1 MLLALVRHAQAVSN
15 ALKILSDEYDK
26 FPLTEEGVSQAKR
39 AAEELKKLKPEAV
52 FSSPVLRAR
61 QTAEIIAESLGLKV
75 ALDERLRERGLGE
88 LNGKR
93 VEENSEHWKLRLARA
108 REQVRDLEGWESMQA
123 RMLDF
128 LNDVRNRGYRVVVAV
143 SHYDPIRALIGH
155 VFGLSDFQAW
165 GIMIPNASIT
175 LIAAKSP
182 LKVLGIALPLIPD
195 EVLESLKLQGLV

>member
-1 MLLALVRHAQAVSN
+1 MLLALVRHAQAISN
-15 ALKILSDEYDK
+15 ALKILSDDYDK
-26 FPLTEEGVSQAKR
+26 YPLTEEGISQARR
-39 AAEELKKLKPEAV
+39 AAQELKKLKPEAV

-75 ALDERLRERGLGE
+75 ILDERLRERGLGE
-88 LNGKR
+88 LNGKK
-93 VEENSEHWKLRLARA
+93 VEENSEHWKLRLSRA
-108 REQVRDLEGWESMQA
+108 REQVKGLEGWESMQG

-128 LNDVRNRGYRVVVAV
+128 LNYVQNRGYRVVVAV

-155 VFGLSDFQAW
+155 IFGLTDFQAW

-182 LKVLGIALPLIPD
+182 PKVLGIALPLIPD
-195 EVLESLKLQGLV
+195 EILESLKLQGFI